1 MVASGGPI
9 RDRFAANLREARAG
23 KGLSQQKLAE
33 VCGLHRTEI
42 SLLERGVRSP
52 RLETLVTLTFA
63 LDLKTPAELLQG
75 LGRR

>member
-9 RDRFAANLREARAG
+9 RDRFAANLRNARNR

-42 SLLERGVRSP
+42 SLLERGIRSP

-63 LDLKTPAELLQG
+63 LELGTPAELLDG
-75 LGRR
+75 LNRL